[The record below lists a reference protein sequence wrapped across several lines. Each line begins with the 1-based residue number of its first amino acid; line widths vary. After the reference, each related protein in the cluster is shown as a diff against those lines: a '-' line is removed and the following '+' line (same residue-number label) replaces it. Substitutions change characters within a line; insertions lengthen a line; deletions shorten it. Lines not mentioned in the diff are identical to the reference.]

1 LTTDHTIVIEEAS
14 LELVPKKLRSHRS
27 CKLVYER
34 FGIAPAMQV
43 LDRNYHGE
51 AMRDISDL
59 EKRGRPDVVHLAVLD
74 VTSTPLFF
82 QNKIG
87 LVVHTRGGLVVSFRE
102 GTRPPR
108 TLERFC
114 GVMAKILS
122 SSYGK
127 DEESL
132 FEIRESM
139 TFKELISFLGAE
151 NIISFSRLGKKEKL
165 RSILSPQRLESNKNT
180 TLVVGGFP
188 HGSLKEEVIGISDNV
203 VSISKYSLP
212 AHTVTARICYELE
225 VGLGV
230 S

>member
-1 LTTDHTIVIEEAS
+1 MTPDHTIVIEEAS
-14 LELVPKKLRSHRS
+14 LELVPKKLRSHKS

-34 FGIAPAMQV
+34 FGIPPEIQI

-51 AMRDISDL
+51 AIRDLPDS

-82 QNKIG
+82 QNRIR
-87 LVVHTRGGLVVSFRE
+87 LVVHTREGIVISLRE

-108 TLERFC
+108 TLQRFC

-122 SSYGK
+122 SSYGRA
-127 DEESL
+127 EESF

-139 TFKELISFLGAE
+139 NFKQLISFLGPE
-151 NIISFSRLGKKEKL
+151 NVISFSRLGKREEL
-165 RSILSPQRLESNKNT
+165 RNIFNSQRLASGKST
-180 TLVVGGFP
+180 ILVVGGFP
-188 HGSLKEEVIGISDNV
+188 HGSLKEDIIRLSDDV
-203 VSISKYSLP
+203 VSISRYSLP

-225 VGLGV
+225 IGLGV
-230 S
+230 P